1 MKKIF
6 KLILGLLFI
15 GIIAAHADE
24 HFDTLKVKN
33 DIYTNVTVIKVSA
46 TDIYFLHAHGMDNA
60 KLKDLDPALQKHF
73 SYNPQKADEVEKAH
87 AEANAQYH
95 DQLLHA
101 PAVVVEDTTRY
112 PEAPEAKVPVGLE
125 PGQKFPDFSES
136 DVAGNPLS
144 VAGYHGKVVLIDFW
158 ATWCGPCRQEL
169 PNVISL
175 YQKYHGQGFD
185 VIGVSL
191 DEDRNALNTFTQ
203 QNGMG
208 WQQYFDGQGWKNKLA
223 VNYGVNSIPM
233 TYLLNREGIIIKKD
247 VRGADLDAAVEHA
260 LAEK

>member
-1 MKKIF
+1 
-6 KLILGLLFI
+6 
-15 GIIAAHADE
+15 
-24 HFDTLKVKN
+24 
-33 DIYTNVTVIKVSA
+33 
-46 TDIYFLHAHGMDNA
+46 
-60 KLKDLDPALQKHF
+60 
-73 SYNPQKADEVEKAH
+73 
-87 AEANAQYH
+87 
-95 DQLLHA
+95 
-101 PAVVVEDTTRY
+101 
-112 PEAPEAKVPVGLE
+112 VPVGLE

-136 DVAGNPLS
+136 DVSGNPLS

-191 DEDRNALNTFTQ
+191 DEDRNALTTFTQ

-208 WQQYFDGQGWKNKLA
+208 WQQYFDGLGWKNKLA

-233 TYLLNREGIIIKKD
+233 TYLLNRQGIIIKKG
-247 VRGADLDAAVEHA
+247 VRGAELDAAVERA

>member
-1 MKKIF
+1 MKIF
-6 KLILGLLFI
+6 FKITLGLFFI
-15 GIIAAHADE
+15 GIISAHADE

-33 DIYTNVTVIKVSA
+33 DIYTNVTIIKVSA
-46 TDIYFLHAHGMDNA
+46 TDIYFLHANGVDNA
-60 KLKDLDPALQKHF
+60 KLKDLEPALQKHF
-73 SYNPQKADEVEKAH
+73 SYNPGKAAEVAKAH
-87 AEANAQYH
+87 AEANVQFH
-95 DQLLHA
+95 QQLLQA
-101 PAVVVEDTTRY
+101 PPVVVPDTTRY
-112 PEAPEAKVPVGLE
+112 PEPPEAKVPVGLE
-125 PGQKFPDFSES
+125 PGQKFPGFSES

-144 VAGYHGKVVLIDFW
+144 VAGHNGKVVLIDFW

-203 QNGMG
+203 QNGMS
-208 WQQYFDGQGWKNKLA
+208 WQQYFDGQGWNNKLA
-223 VNYGVNSIPM
+223 VNYGVHSIPM
-233 TYLLNREGIIIKKD
+233 TYLLNRQGVIIGKD
-247 VRGADLDAAVEHA
+247 LRGANLDTAVERA